1 MTVSSTTTK
10 VSYTGNGSTTV
21 FAYTFK
27 VFTDTEVSVYV
38 DNVLKTLTT
47 HYTVSGVGGASGG
60 NITFTV
66 GNTPAASLKVV
77 LIRNLARTQLTDY
90 VENDTFPAETHEAAL
105 DKLTFILQEI
115 DNSLNSDLFR
125 FAESVSDAGTVT
137 IMLNA
142 ATRAS
147 KILSFDASGDLQAT
161 QEIGTFTGNWAAS
174 TAYSLRDLI
183 KDTSNNNIY
192 ICTTVHT
199 STGVQPISGNADV
212 AKWALIVDAASATAS
227 AAAAAADLILTNAD
241 VVLTH
246 ADVLLT
252 NADVVLT
259 NADVVLTNAD
269 VVSTNADVVTT
280 TQDAIDTAADVVT
293 TTQDAIDT
301 AADLVATN
309 QDTIDTAADLVAT
322 NQDTIDTAAD
332 VVSTA
337 ADVVTTGEIAGAV
350 ALPYIF
356 NTTTTMADPAG
367 TFFRLNSATPASVT
381 AIAFGDTTADAVD
394 LSAWVADWADSSSA
408 MTGTIRI
415 VQQGT
420 PANTMVFNVTAVTDN
435 TDWLQVTVQHVA
447 GAVLFTLAATCRV
460 TFTRTGDKGST
471 GISPGLPF
479 RFNSATTDSDKDAGD
494 FWYDAVVG
502 SATILYVDDAD
513 TDGNAVSSITDLWDD
528 NGSATHRGILFIK
541 QDAAP
546 SNMAVFK
553 VTGTTTDAVG
563 YSKINVTLIDSF
575 GTISDNDLCH
585 VEFAATGTGG
595 IANRTVDTMTGDASD
610 TTLLLSQAPG
620 SENNVTVT
628 FDGVT
633 QHHDTY
639 SLSGSTITFSTAP
652 PLGVAVEAVSG
663 GLESIGTPSDGTVTN
678 AKLDS
683 AQAAVIAAN
692 TAKVTNAT
700 HTGDV
705 TGSTALTIAAN
716 AVDET
721 KLKDALV
728 ADFTEVVVSASDSIL
743 LGDATDSGNTK
754 RDTVQGILD
763 LVPSAAAGWTSMGA
777 VTTTSGATSLI
788 SGIPAGVVSLM
799 VCLDGVSQ
807 TGAVTQV
814 QMTLGDAGG
823 LETSGYICTNHQT
836 PGASGTSSTTNMLIL
851 QPGGAPDLFT
861 GIGFLTRVDTSTN
874 DWVWAGHYKQ
884 STGHQNISAGEKSL
898 SGELTQIQIA
908 MSSGTFDLGQWNIW
922 YQ

>member
-269 VVSTNADVVTT
+269 VVLTNADVVSTNADVVTT

-301 AADLVATN
+301 AAD
-309 QDTIDTAADLVAT
+309 
-322 NQDTIDTAAD
+322 
-332 VVSTA
+332 
-337 ADVVTTGEIAGAV
+337 VVTTAANAAKLTGTSTTSLAIAVASKGFTTQASKFFTVGYWLLITSDADTTNYMHGQVTAYSGTSLTVNVTNIGGTGTFADWTISVSGTRGSIGVTGATGLTGATGATGEATNGFVIAMAV
-350 ALPYIF
+350 AL
-356 NTTTTMADPAG
+356 
-367 TFFRLNSATPASVT
+367 
-381 AIAFGDTTADAVD
+381 
-394 LSAWVADWADSSSA
+394 
-408 MTGTIRI
+408 
-415 VQQGT
+415 
-420 PANTMVFNVTAVTDN
+420 
-435 TDWLQVTVQHVA
+435 
-447 GAVLFTLAATCRV
+447 
-460 TFTRTGDKGST
+460 
-471 GISPGLPF
+471 
-479 RFNSATTDSDKDAGD
+479 
-494 FWYDAVVG
+494 
-502 SATILYVDDAD
+502 
-513 TDGNAVSSITDLWDD
+513 
-528 NGSATHRGILFIK
+528 
-541 QDAAP
+541 
-546 SNMAVFK
+546 
-553 VTGTTTDAVG
+553 
-563 YSKINVTLIDSF
+563 
-575 GTISDNDLCH
+575 
-585 VEFAATGTGG
+585 
-595 IANRTVDTMTGDASD
+595 
-610 TTLLLSQAPG
+610 
-620 SENNVTVT
+620 
-628 FDGVT
+628 
-633 QHHDTY
+633 
-639 SLSGSTITFSTAP
+639 
-652 PLGVAVEAVSG
+652 
-663 GLESIGTPSDGTVTN
+663 
-678 AKLDS
+678 
-683 AQAAVIAAN
+683 
-692 TAKVTNAT
+692 
-700 HTGDV
+700 
-705 TGSTALTIAAN
+705 
-716 AVDET
+716 
-721 KLKDALV
+721 
-728 ADFTEVVVSASDSIL
+728 
-743 LGDATDSGNTK
+743 
-754 RDTVQGILD
+754 
-763 LVPSAAAGWTSMGA
+763 
-777 VTTTSGATSLI
+777 
-788 SGIPAGVVSLM
+788 
-799 VCLDGVSQ
+799 
-807 TGAVTQV
+807 
-814 QMTLGDAGG
+814 
-823 LETSGYICTNHQT
+823 
-836 PGASGTSSTTNMLIL
+836 
-851 QPGGAPDLFT
+851 
-861 GIGFLTRVDTSTN
+861 
-874 DWVWAGHYKQ
+874 
-884 STGHQNISAGEKSL
+884 
-898 SGELTQIQIA
+898 
-908 MSSGTFDLGQWNIW
+908 
-922 YQ
+922 